1 MSESSTL
8 LEALFTA
15 AVLFLLASRI
25 ARFVLLSRAFWPF
38 FSDTLFPMLDGF
50 GYTYLIFPSL
60 HGLSTY
66 ALRPIHHRSLCPSF
80 PPLFSIPTRSSIF
93 EVSMLSSDSAELADG
108 FR

>member
-1 MSESSTL
+1 MSESFDL
-8 LEALFTA
+8 LEVLFTA

-25 ARFVLLSRAFWPF
+25 ARFVLLSGTFWPF
-38 FSDTLFPMLDGF
+38 FSDTLFSMPDGS
-50 GYTYLIFPSL
+50 GIPTLYFPHFTVL
-60 HGLSTY
+60 ALY
-66 ALRPIHHRSLCPSF
+66 ALRPTHHRSLCPSF